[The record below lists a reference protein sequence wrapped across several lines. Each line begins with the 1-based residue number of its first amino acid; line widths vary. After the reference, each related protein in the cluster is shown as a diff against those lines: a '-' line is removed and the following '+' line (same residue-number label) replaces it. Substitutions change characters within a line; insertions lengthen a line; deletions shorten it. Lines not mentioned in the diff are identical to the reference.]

1 MAFRA
6 IRTCQSLT
14 TTYPGLFSRSYAT
27 AATAALAEIPVPVQR
42 PKPFQLL
49 TKSHIKPLFE
59 RYAPQLDHVSY
70 LAAAQV
76 FPMRV
81 NNHVVEDLIDWYV
94 HLLFELGNGFQCM
107 TSGHPNS

>member
-1 MAFRA
+1 MAYRA
-6 IRTCQSLT
+6 IRTCQPLT
-14 TTYPGLFSRSYAT
+14 TIYPGLFLSRSYAT
-27 AATAALAEIPVPVQR
+27 ASTAAALAEIPVPVQR

-94 HLLFELGNGFQCM
+94 IYFF
-107 TSGHPNS
+107 